1 MLTQRKPALN
11 LFTQA
16 TVRGRRGEENSSFL
30 LEALQSPNGDFAA
43 RLDVL
48 VSTLCD
54 SAADS
59 VRWVC
64 VALEGRVTKLKM
76 LGLEVRAGQLAMI
89 LAIALFGRCAVALE
103 G

>member
-16 TVRGRRGEENSSFL
+16 TVRGRRGEENSLFRLEGL
-30 LEALQSPNGDFAA
+30 LSPNGDFAA
-43 RLDVL
+43 RL

-76 LGLEVRAGQLAMI
+76 LGLEGRAGQLAMI

>member
-1 MLTQRKPALN
+1 MCA
-11 LFTQA
+11 
-16 TVRGRRGEENSSFL
+16 
-30 LEALQSPNGDFAA
+30 
-43 RLDVL
+43 
-48 VSTLCD
+48 